1 MVPYGSH
8 KNNVPMS
15 VVKFVKNQSRVEY
28 LIKSGANAIYR
39 PVEINVQILLSSE
52 PSLPNRNQTKG
63 AAQPS
68 LSRWTSALPYHS

>member
-1 MVPYGSH
+1 MVWYGSH

-52 PSLPNRNQTKG
+52 PSLHQTKG